1 MTLEEVIKKIEPA
14 DKTAMAEAEKRWD
27 AIAKPL
33 KSLGRL
39 EETVIRMAGMSRGSR
54 VKIEKKALVAMC
66 ADNGVLAEGVAQST
80 AEVTAIIANQFANGQ
95 TATTVMCDCAG
106 VDLFPVDIGILAP
119 ICEEYDVVGVG
130 EAVGKRI
137 NGHVAREVDKAIAK
151 ESDGDVSG
159 EKLEPR
165 KLLNR
170 CIMRGTGNIAIG
182 PAMSREQAE
191 AAIMVGVEVACQ
203 LSRQGYDLIA
213 TGEMGIGNTTTSSA
227 MTAVLLNQP
236 VELVTGKGSGLS
248 SAGMERKVNAI
259 KRAIAVNQP
268 DPEDAVDVLA
278 KVGGLDIAG
287 MAGLFIGGALCR
299 IPVMVDGLI
308 SSAAALTAIRICPTV
323 RDYLI
328 TTHTSKEPAGRL
340 LLEAIGVPAILD
352 ANMSLGEGS
361 GAIAALPV
369 FEMGVK
375 VFKQMGTFDDI
386 DMEAYTP
393 QT

>member
-1 MTLEEVIKKIEPA
+1 
-14 DKTAMAEAEKRWD
+14 
-27 AIAKPL
+27 
-33 KSLGRL
+33 
-39 EETVIRMAGMSRGSR
+39 
-54 VKIEKKALVAMC
+54 
-66 ADNGVLAEGVAQST
+66 
-80 AEVTAIIANQFANGQ
+80 
-95 TATTVMCDCAG
+95 
-106 VDLFPVDIGILAP
+106 
-119 ICEEYDVVGVG
+119 
-130 EAVGKRI
+130 
-137 NGHVAREVDKAIAK
+137 
-151 ESDGDVSG
+151 
-159 EKLEPR
+159 
-165 KLLNR
+165 
-170 CIMRGTGNIAIG
+170 
-182 PAMSREQAE
+182 
-191 AAIMVGVEVACQ
+191 
-203 LSRQGYDLIA
+203 
-213 TGEMGIGNTTTSSA
+213 
-227 MTAVLLNQP
+227 
-236 VELVTGKGSGLS
+236 
-248 SAGMERKVNAI
+248 
-259 KRAIAVNQP
+259 
-268 DPEDAVDVLA
+268 
-278 KVGGLDIAG
+278 

>member
-130 EAVGKRI
+130 EAVGKQI

>member
-1 MTLEEVIKKIEPA
+1 MTLEEVLQQIEPVDRA
-14 DKTAMAEAEKRWD
+14 AMAQAEKRWD

-54 VKIEKKALVAMC
+54 VKMDKKALVAMC

-119 ICEEYDVVGVG
+119 ICEEYDVVGDG

-137 NGHVAREVDKAIAK
+137 DEQVTVVVDQAIVK
-151 ESDGDVSG
+151 ENDGAVSG
-159 EKLEPR
+159 ETLEPR
-165 KLLNR
+165 KLLNC
-170 CIMRGTGNIAIG
+170 CIMRGTGNIAVG

-191 AAIMVGVEVACQ
+191 VAIMVGVDIAQRLC
-203 LSRQGYDLIA
+203 RQGYDLIA

-227 MTAVLLNQP
+227 MTAVLLERP

-248 SAGMERKVNAI
+248 SAGMERKINAI

-268 DPEDAVDVLA
+268 DPEDAIDVLA

-287 MAGLFIGGALCR
+287 MVGLFIGGALCR

-308 SSAAALTAIRICPTV
+308 SSVAALTAIRICPTV
-323 RDYLI
+323 RDYVI
-328 TTHTSKEPAGRL
+328 TTHTSKEPAGRM
-340 LLEAIGVPAILD
+340 LLEAIRVPAILD
-352 ANMSLGEGS
+352 ACMSLGEGS
-361 GAIAALPV
+361 GAIAAIPV

-375 VFKQMGTFDDI
+375 VFNQMGTFDDI

-393 QT
+393 QM

>member
-1 MTLEEVIKKIEPA
+1 MTLERVLQKIEPA
-14 DKTAMAEAEKRWD
+14 DRFAMAEAEKRWD

-54 VKIEKKALVAMC
+54 VKMEKKALVAMC

-106 VDLFPVDIGILAP
+106 VDLFPVDIGVLSP
-119 ICEEYDVVGVG
+119 ICEEYDDEEIV
-130 EAVGKRI
+130 
-137 NGHVAREVDKAIAK
+137 
-151 ESDGDVSG
+151 
-159 EKLEPR
+159 PR

-170 CIMRGTGNIAIG
+170 CVMRGTGNIAAG
-182 PAMSREQAE
+182 PAMSREQAQ
-191 AAIMVGVEVACQ
+191 AAIMVGVEMVRR
-203 LSRQGYDLIA
+203 LSEQGYDLIA

-227 MTAVLLNQP
+227 MTAVLLDQP

-248 SAGMERKVNAI
+248 SAGMERKINAI
-259 KRAIAVNQP
+259 KRAIEVNQP
-268 DPEDAVDVLA
+268 DPEDVLDVLA

-287 MAGLFIGGALCR
+287 MAGLFIGGAAYR

-308 SSAAALTAIRICPTV
+308 SSVAALTAIRLCPTV
-323 RDYLI
+323 RDYVI
-328 TTHTSKEPAGRL
+328 TSHTSKEPAGRM

-352 ANMSLGEGS
+352 AGLSLGEGS
-361 GAIAALPV
+361 GAIAAIPV
-369 FEMGVK
+369 FQMGVK
-375 VFKQMGTFDDI
+375 VFNQMGTFGDI
-386 DMEAYTP
+386 EMEAYTP
-393 QT
+393 QS

>member
-130 EAVGKRI
+130 EAVGKQI

-352 ANMSLGEGS
+352 AIMSLGEGS